1 MNGPGQIR
9 GRQGWSHN
17 SQEYLSDTRLPIK
30 RPPHFGVQNHRQE
43 YIYKKNSL
51 RKYQYEVKIIQ

>member
-1 MNGPGQIR
+1 MCEWAGQIR

-43 YIYKKNSL
+43 YKNIIIFFT
-51 RKYQYEVKIIQ
+51 KISV